1 MMKKNRKIILIG
13 IFCLL
18 LLVFIFVQILSHRIV
33 KQANDIAINDID
45 LSSVENGEYIG
56 EYAITPV
63 YAKVKISVKN
73 QEIVDIQILEHNN
86 GLGTSAEKIVDKVLE
101 NQSLDIDAVS
111 GATVSSRC
119 ILKAIDNA
127 IEKE

>member
-1 MMKKNRKIILIG
+1 MKKNRKIILIG